1 VSNPELLLSN
11 QLCFLV
17 HRLDREIS
25 TSYRPLLA
33 ALGLTYPQYLAML
46 ALWEHGRLTVG
57 ELCGLLYLDTG
68 TVSPLLKR
76 LEAAGLVVRQRRPED
91 ERSVTITLSAAGKE
105 LETEAKSVPGAM
117 AGCLLADA
125 GEYHALKA
133 TLSGLIA
140 RLEDSSCPQEETAAS
155 NPGVGYGLLDQLH

>member
-1 VSNPELLLSN
+1 MSNPELLLSN

-25 TSYRPLLA
+25 TRYRPLLGE
-33 ALGLTYPQYLAML
+33 LGLTYPQYLAML
-46 ALWEHGRLTVG
+46 ALWERGELTVG

-76 LEAAGLVVRQRRPED
+76 LEAAGLVVRQRRPDD
-91 ERSVTITLSAAGKE
+91 ERSVTITLSEAGKE
-105 LETEAKSVPGAM
+105 LEQKAARVPGAM
-117 AGCLLADA
+117 ASCLLADA
-125 GEYHALKA
+125 GEYHSLKA

-140 RLEDSSCPQEETAAS
+140 RLESSSCARE
-155 NPGVGYGLLDQLH
+155 